1 MSITLNTLARE
12 NRSVLGIL
20 AQLVE
25 CCKDACRGRWF
36 ESTGC
41 LIRCVKLLYLKV
53 IECSEMVQ
61 KVWYSHLAEN
71 FYYSRSFENQSP

>member
-1 MSITLNTLARE
+1 MYSNTPVREDMS
-12 NRSVLGIL
+12 VHGIL

-41 LIRCVKLLYLKV
+41 LIRCVKLLCLKV
-53 IECSEMVQ
+53 V
-61 KVWYSHLAEN
+61 
-71 FYYSRSFENQSP
+71 

>member
-1 MSITLNTLARE
+1 MSITLNTLVRE

-20 AQLVE
+20 AQLAE

-36 ESTGC
+36 VSTGC

-53 IECSEMVQ
+53 I
-61 KVWYSHLAEN
+61 
-71 FYYSRSFENQSP
+71 

>member
-1 MSITLNTLARE
+1 MVIIEFSVNTLVRE
-12 NRSVLGIL
+12 DRSVLGIL

-41 LIRCVKLLYLKV
+41 LIRCVKLLLLNLV
-53 IECSEMVQ
+53 
-61 KVWYSHLAEN
+61 
-71 FYYSRSFENQSP
+71 

>member
-1 MSITLNTLARE
+1 MSITLNTLVRE

-20 AQLVE
+20 AQLAE
-25 CCKDACRGRWF
+25 RCKEVCRGRWF

-53 IECSEMVQ
+53 I
-61 KVWYSHLAEN
+61 
-71 FYYSRSFENQSP
+71 

>member
-1 MSITLNTLARE
+1 MSITLNTLVRE

-20 AQLVE
+20 AQLAERYKEV
-25 CCKDACRGRWF
+25 CRGRWF

-53 IECSEMVQ
+53 I
-61 KVWYSHLAEN
+61 
-71 FYYSRSFENQSP
+71 